1 MNRSKPLDVGQC
13 IIINAYLFISGI
25 LPSVHPAEDQLP
37 PVHQEP
43 AVQHPAHQ
51 QEQMPVL
58 QTQEVHG
65 RGDEQRW

>member
-1 MNRSKPLDVGQC
+1 MGQSRNSGTNTDN
-13 IIINAYLFISGI
+13 ILGI

-58 QTQEVHG
+58 QTQEVYG
-65 RGDEQRW
+65 SGDEQRW